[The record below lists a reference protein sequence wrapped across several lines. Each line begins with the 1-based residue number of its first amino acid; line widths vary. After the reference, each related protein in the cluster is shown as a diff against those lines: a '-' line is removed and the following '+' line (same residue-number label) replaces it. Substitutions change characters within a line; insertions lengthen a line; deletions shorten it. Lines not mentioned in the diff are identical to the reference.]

1 MDRPKRSE
9 KRATCEGQEGGYIRK
24 ETDDI
29 ADAHA
34 TVKRWE
40 ENVEGPCPSDSLNED
55 EVMSHTAENE
65 ESSSLYLE
73 EDVDMGGQV
82 NDDNA
87 QPSDTVDLEDNAVS
101 PDESSNLEEK

>member
-55 EVMSHTAENE
+55 EVMSIYEHHLKFAVERGHILLGWRV
-65 ESSSLYLE
+65 SSVAFTCL
-73 EDVDMGGQV
+73 
-82 NDDNA
+82 
-87 QPSDTVDLEDNAVS
+87 
-101 PDESSNLEEK
+101 